1 MRYAHITGWGAY
13 VPPRI
18 VTNEELSHLV
28 PTSDAWIRER
38 TGIRQRHIADDEDHT
53 STMAIKAGRKALQR
67 ANLDPGRLDLVVC
80 ATSTPDYLMPN
91 TASLIQDGLG
101 ATHAAAFDLNTACSG
116 FVYALSVAS
125 SMVRSGAYENAL
137 VVGSE
142 SMSRV
147 MDWTDRSTCV
157 LFGDGAGAVVL
168 QASEMA
174 GGVLSFRLGSD
185 GSGGDVLTVGLGT
198 RNPVSAERQAKGD
211 GPFMKMAGREV
222 YRFATR
228 IVDRVTREVVSDA
241 ELEIED
247 IDLIIPHQ
255 ANSRILSKA
264 AQQLG
269 IPLERIYSNLAN
281 YGNTSAASVP
291 LALVE
296 AIEEGRVRAGDHGV
310 MVGFGGGLT
319 WGAALVEW
327 TYDPADREWSMWRRS
342 VQGARFGLAGVK
354 SFAHRAEREVRFW
367 EIRMRRRARR
377 RRLAKENGSAE
388 LPEDR
393 AQQARLNGTSKAKK
407 KRDRSGG

>member
-1 MRYAHITGWGAY
+1 MQASRYAHITGWGAY
-13 VPPRI
+13 VPPRC
-18 VTNEELSHLV
+18 VTNAELSQLV

-38 TGIRQRHIADDEDHT
+38 TGIETRHIADDEDHT
-53 STMAIKAGRKALQR
+53 STMAIKAGRKALQT
-67 ANLDPGRLDLVVC
+67 ANLDPGRLGLVIC

-116 FVYALSVAS
+116 FVYALSVAA
-125 SMVRSGAYENAL
+125 SMLRSGAYDSAL
-137 VVGSE
+137 VIGAE

-147 MDWTDRSTCV
+147 MDWTDRTTCV

-168 QASEMA
+168 QASERP

-185 GSGGDVLTVGLGT
+185 GSGGDVLTVGMGT
-198 RNPVSAERQAKGD
+198 RNPITPEGLARGE

-228 IVDRVTREVVSDA
+228 IVDKVTREVVEDA
-241 ELEIED
+241 ELEIDD

-255 ANSRILSKA
+255 ANIRILAKA
-264 AQQLG
+264 AKQLG
-269 IPLERIYSNLAN
+269 IPIERIYSNLDR

-296 AIEEGRVRAGDHGV
+296 AIQEDRIHAGDHVV

-319 WGAALVEW
+319 WGATLVEW
-327 TYDPADREWSMWRRS
+327 TYDPADREWSLWQRGL
-342 VQGARFGLAGVK
+342 QGARFGLAGVK
-354 SFAHRAEREVRFW
+354 SFAHRAERGVRFW

-377 RRLAKENGSAE
+377 RKKAEENGA
-388 LPEDR
+388 DK
-393 AQQARLNGTSKAKK
+393 AATNGQLK
-407 KRDRSGG
+407 D